1 MFYRLDVTQA
11 TFLIKDLIYQD
22 NEQTFWEF
30 DFRMALT
37 KLPESVKLISPEE
50 AAHLQKMAGQAIEEK
65 YKREKEMESKAAW
78 DVAQPA
84 APVEPVEEPEFDEE
98 VKKLHEAY
106 GITVEKSAIKE
117 VRGNAKELLL
127 EGYTL
132 EDGTEIN
139 SEISF
144 VSLGML
150 VYNELATALGAEV
163 DERGF
168 VKTNKKGETNIEG
181 LYAIGDLQADTKKQ
195 IYTSWDMA
203 VDALDDIDNKIRRIL
218 RTQTQENLGG

>member
-65 YKREKEMESKAAW
+65 YKREKEMESKSAW

-84 APVEPVEEPEFDEE
+84 APVEPVEEPEFDE
-98 VKKLHEAY
+98 VHPSFMKLNDD
-106 GITVEKSAIKE
+106 S
-117 VRGNAKELLL
+117 
-127 EGYTL
+127 
-132 EDGTEIN
+132 
-139 SEISF
+139 
-144 VSLGML
+144 
-150 VYNELATALGAEV
+150 TALLIPGTLLV
-163 DERGF
+163 
-168 VKTNKKGETNIEG
+168 
-181 LYAIGDLQADTKKQ
+181 L
-195 IYTSWDMA
+195 
-203 VDALDDIDNKIRRIL
+203 IL
-218 RTQTQENLGG
+218 CDVTCHV